1 MKRALRACSSRPA
14 GSRVNPPGVTDPG
27 VTGPGAGVANA
38 GSRPYAGV
46 AMSTTVSARRMLGRH
61 SECAA
66 LDQLVASVRAGP
78 SRALVLRGEAGVG
91 KSALMEYLAQHSS
104 GCGVARAVGVESE
117 MELAYAG
124 LQQLCAPFL
133 DRVERLP
140 GPQRDAL
147 GTAFGLRDGDPP
159 DRFLVGLAVLSLLSE
174 VAEDRP
180 LVCVVEDAHWLD
192 AASAHALAFVARR
205 LGAESVGLVFAVRE
219 PSGERRFEGLPELA
233 VVGLDDG
240 DAHELLASVVTGP
253 LDERVRDRLVAET
266 RGNPLAL
273 LELPRR
279 LTPAELAG
287 GFWLSDGPA
296 LSGRIEQSFTERLS
310 PLPPSTRLLL
320 LVAAAEPLGDPVLV
334 WRAAAELGIG
344 PDADAPAAA
353 AGLVD
358 FGAQVR
364 FGHPLV
370 RSAVKRAAA
379 PQERQ
384 RVHHALAEATDA
396 DIDPDRRAWHRAH
409 ATAGL
414 DEDVAAELERS
425 AGRARAR
432 GGLAAGAAF
441 HERAVELTP
450 DPRRRAQRAL
460 LAAKGKHQ
468 AGANDA
474 ALRLLAVAEAGP
486 LDELEQARA
495 QLLHAQITFAMTRG
509 RDAPPLLLEAAKR
522 LEPLD
527 PRLAREAYLEAF
539 AAAHSAHRLVRGGD
553 PREIAAA
560 VLAADWELSTRAC
573 DLLLDGLAVLTRE
586 GYVAGAPALKVALRA
601 FRDERLSEE
610 DELRWLWLACRIAH
624 ALADD
629 GAWDE
634 LTARHLEL
642 ARRAGAFSLLPV
654 ALTDR
659 MHVELF
665 SGRIGVAMTL
675 AAEADAVVE
684 ATGSH
689 VTLRTSIV
697 LANWRGRDAEAVAL
711 IEARRQD
718 VLRRGEGLSLAA
730 NDWGS
735 AIRYNGLGRYEDALA
750 AAERAAEDPRGLG
763 VPIWVLSV
771 SELIEAAARS
781 GQAERATGPLA
792 QLAETAHA
800 AGTDWALG
808 THARAAAMLV
818 EGQAAER
825 LYREAIERLSRIKTR
840 ATLAR
845 THLLYGEWLRREHRR
860 VDAREQLRVAY
871 TMLSDMGMDA
881 FAERARREL
890 QATGETA
897 RKRTV
902 ETLDEL
908 TPQEVQ
914 VARLAADGQT
924 NPEIGAQLFLS
935 PRTVEWHLTKIFG
948 KLEISSRKQLRSA
961 LSHVGVAVVPD

>member
-1 MKRALRACSSRPA
+1 
-14 GSRVNPPGVTDPG
+14 
-27 VTGPGAGVANA
+27 
-38 GSRPYAGV
+38 
-46 AMSTTVSARRMLGRH
+46 MSTIVSAGRLLGRR

-66 LDQLVASVRAGP
+66 LDQLVASVRGGL

-91 KSALMEYLAQHSS
+91 KSALLEYLAQHSS
-104 GCGVARAVGVESE
+104 RFAVARAAGVESE
-117 MELAYAG
+117 MQLAYAG
-124 LQQLCAPFL
+124 CQQLCAPFV

-140 GPQRDAL
+140 GPQRAAL
-147 GTAFGLRDGDPP
+147 GTAFGVRDGDAP
-159 DRFLVGLAVLSLLSE
+159 DRFLVGLAVLSLLSD

-180 LVCVVEDAHWLD
+180 LVCIVDDAQWLD
-192 AASAHALAFVARR
+192 AASAQALAFVARR
-205 LGAESVGLVFAVRE
+205 LGAESVGLVFAARQ
-219 PSGERRFEGLPELA
+219 PSGERHLEGLPELA
-233 VVGLDDG
+233 VGGLDDR
-240 DAHELLASVVTGP
+240 DAQELLASVLTGP
-253 LDERVRDRLVAET
+253 LDERVRDRIVAET

-273 LELPRR
+273 LWLPRGW
-279 LTPAELAG
+279 TPAELAG
-287 GFWLSDGPA
+287 GFGLANAPAA
-296 LSGRIEQSFTERLS
+296 LSGRIEQSFTERLA
-310 PLPPSTRLLL
+310 PLPPPTRLLL
-320 LVAAAEPLGDPVLV
+320 LVAAEEPVGDPVLV

-344 PDADAPAAA
+344 PDAAAPAAA
-353 AGLVD
+353 AGLVE

-379 PQERQ
+379 PRERQ
-384 RVHHALAEATDA
+384 RVHRALAQATDA

-425 AGRARAR
+425 ADRARAR

-441 HERAVELTP
+441 HERAVALTP

-460 LAAKGKHQ
+460 RGAKGKHQ

-474 ALRLLAVAEAGP
+474 ALRLLAVAQVGP

-527 PRLAREAYLEAF
+527 PRLARETYLEAF
-539 AAAHSAHRLVRGGD
+539 AAALSADRLVGGGD
-553 PREIAAA
+553 AREVAAA
-560 VLAADWELSTRAC
+560 VLCADWEPSSRAC
-573 DLLLDGLAVLTRE
+573 DLLLDGLALLTRE

-601 FRDERLSEE
+601 FRDEPLSEQ
-610 DELRWLWLACRIAH
+610 DELRWLWLACRIAR

-629 GAWDE
+629 RAWDE

-642 ARRAGAFSLLPV
+642 ARRAGAFSALPV

-659 MHVELF
+659 VLVELF
-665 SGRIGVAMTL
+665 AGRIGVATSL
-675 AAEADAVVE
+675 AAESDAVVE
-684 ATGSH
+684 ATSSH
-689 VTLRTSIV
+689 LTLRTSIV
-697 LANWRGRDAEAVAL
+697 LANWCGRDAEAVAL

-718 VLRRGEGLSLAA
+718 VLRRGEGLWLAA

-750 AAERAAEDPRGLG
+750 AAERAADAARGLG
-763 VPIWVLSV
+763 PPILLLA
-771 SELIEAAARS
+771 ELIEAAARS
-781 GQAERATGPLA
+781 GHAERATGPLA
-792 QLAETAHA
+792 QLAEIAHA

-808 THARAAAMLV
+808 THARAAAMLAEREAV
-818 EGQAAER
+818 ER
-825 LYREAIERLSRIKTR
+825 LYREAIERLSHVKTR

-845 THLLYGEWLRREHRR
+845 AHLLYGEWLRREHRR
-860 VDAREQLRVAY
+860 VDAREQLRAAH
-871 TMLSDMGMDA
+871 TMLSDMGMEA

-890 QATGETA
+890 LATGETV

-902 ETLDEL
+902 QTLDEL
-908 TPQEVQ
+908 TPQELQ

-935 PRTVEWHLTKIFG
+935 PRTVEWHLTKAFG
-948 KLEISSRKQLRSA
+948 KLGISSRKQLRSA
-961 LSHVGVAVVPD
+961 LSDVGAAVVPH

>member
-1 MKRALRACSSRPA
+1 
-14 GSRVNPPGVTDPG
+14 V
-27 VTGPGAGVANA
+27 AGVANA

-46 AMSTTVSARRMLGRH
+46 AMATTVSAPRLLGRR

-66 LDQLVASVRAGP
+66 LDQLVASVRGGL
-78 SRALVLRGEAGVG
+78 SRALVLRGDAGVG
-91 KSALMEYLAQHSS
+91 KSALLEYLAQHSS
-104 GCGVARAVGVESE
+104 RCAVARAAGVESE

-147 GTAFGLRDGDPP
+147 GTAFGVRDDDAP
-159 DRFLVGLAVLSLLSE
+159 DRFRVGLAVLSLLCE

-180 LVCVVEDAHWLD
+180 LVCIVDDAQWLD
-192 AASAHALAFVARR
+192 AASAQALAFVARR
-205 LGAESVGLVFAVRE
+205 LGAESVGLIFAARQ
-219 PSGERRFEGLPELA
+219 PSGERHLEGLPELA
-233 VVGLDDG
+233 VGGLDDR

-253 LDERVRDRLVAET
+253 LDERVRDRIVAET

-273 LELPRR
+273 LWLPRGW
-279 LTPAELAG
+279 TPAELAG
-287 GFWLSDGPA
+287 GFGLANAPAA
-296 LSGRIEQSFTERLS
+296 LSGRIEQSFTERLAS
-310 PLPPSTRLLL
+310 LPAATRLLL
-320 LVAAAEPLGDPVLV
+320 LVAAEEPVGDPVLV
-334 WRAAAELGIG
+334 WRAAAELGIA
-344 PDADAPAAA
+344 PDAVAPAAA

-384 RVHHALAEATDA
+384 RVHRALAHATDA
-396 DIDPDRRAWHRAH
+396 DTDPDRRAWHRAH

-414 DEDVAAELERS
+414 DEDVAAELERL

-441 HERAVELTP
+441 HERAIELTP

-460 LAAKGKHQ
+460 RAAGGKHQ
-468 AGANDA
+468 AGANNA
-474 ALRLLAVAEAGP
+474 ALRLLAIAQAGP

-495 QLLHAQITFAMTRG
+495 QLLHAQLTFAMTRG
-509 RDAPPLLLEAAKR
+509 RDAPPLLLEAAQR

-527 PRLAREAYLEAF
+527 PRLARETYLEAF
-539 AAAHSAHRLVRGGD
+539 AAALSADRLVRGGD
-553 PREIAAA
+553 AREVAAA
-560 VLAADWELSTRAC
+560 VLAADWEPSTRAC
-573 DLLLDGLAVLTRE
+573 DLLLDGLALLTSE

-601 FRDERLSEE
+601 FREERLSEE
-610 DELRWLWLACRIAH
+610 DELRWLWLACRVAR

-642 ARRAGAFSLLPV
+642 ARRAGAFSALPV

-659 MHVELF
+659 VLVELF
-665 SGRIGVAMTL
+665 SGKIGVAMSL
-675 AAEADAVVE
+675 AAESDAVVE

-697 LANWRGRDAEAVAL
+697 LANWRGRDAEAAAL

-718 VLRRGEGLSLAA
+718 VLRRGEGLWLAA

-750 AAERAAEDPRGLG
+750 AAERAADAARGLG
-763 VPIWVLSV
+763 PPMLLLA
-771 SELIEAAARS
+771 ELIEAAARS
-781 GQAERATGPLA
+781 CQPERATGPLA
-792 QLAETAHA
+792 QLAEIAQA

-808 THARAAAMLV
+808 THARAAAMLAEREAV
-818 EGQAAER
+818 ER
-825 LYREAIERLSRIKTR
+825 LYREAIERLSHVKTR

-845 THLLYGEWLRREHRR
+845 AHLLYGEWLRREHRR

-871 TMLSDMGMDA
+871 TMLSEMGMEA

-890 QATGETA
+890 LATGETV

-908 TPQEVQ
+908 TAQEAQ

-935 PRTVEWHLTKIFG
+935 PRTVEWHLTKAFG
-948 KLEISSRKQLRSA
+948 KLGISSRKQLRSA
-961 LSHVGVAVVPD
+961 LSDVGQPSVRL

>member
-1 MKRALRACSSRPA
+1 
-14 GSRVNPPGVTDPG
+14 V
-27 VTGPGAGVANA
+27 
-38 GSRPYAGV
+38 
-46 AMSTTVSARRMLGRH
+46 RH
-61 SECAA
+61 
-66 LDQLVASVRAGP
+66 RI
-78 SRALVLRGEAGVG
+78 
-91 KSALMEYLAQHSS
+91 
-104 GCGVARAVGVESE
+104 
-117 MELAYAG
+117 
-124 LQQLCAPFL
+124 
-133 DRVERLP
+133 
-140 GPQRDAL
+140 
-147 GTAFGLRDGDPP
+147 
-159 DRFLVGLAVLSLLSE
+159 
-174 VAEDRP
+174 
-180 LVCVVEDAHWLD
+180 
-192 AASAHALAFVARR
+192 
-205 LGAESVGLVFAVRE
+205 
-219 PSGERRFEGLPELA
+219 
-233 VVGLDDG
+233 
-240 DAHELLASVVTGP
+240 
-253 LDERVRDRLVAET
+253 VAET

-273 LELPRR
+273 LELPRG

-287 GFWLSDGPA
+287 GFWLSEGRA
-296 LSGRIEQSFTERLS
+296 LSGRIEQSFTERLVA
-310 PLPPSTRLLL
+310 LPPSTRLLL
-320 LVAAAEPLGDPVLV
+320 LVAASEPLGDPVLV
-334 WRAAAELGIG
+334 WRAAAELGTG
-344 PDADAPAAA
+344 PDAAGPAAA

-364 FGHPLV
+364 FAHPLV

-379 PQERQ
+379 PEERR
-384 RVHHALAEATDA
+384 RVHRALAEATDA

-409 ATAGL
+409 GTAGL

-441 HERAVELTP
+441 RERAVELTP

-460 LAAKGKHQ
+460 LAAQGKYQ

-527 PRLAREAYLEAF
+527 PRLARETYLEAF
-539 AAAHSAHRLVRGGD
+539 AAALSADRLIRGGD
-553 PREIAAA
+553 AREVATA
-560 VLAADWELSTRAC
+560 VLAADWEPSARAC
-573 DLLLDGLAVLTRE
+573 DLLLDGLALLSCQ

-601 FRDERLSEE
+601 FRDAQLSDE
-610 DELRWLWLACRIAH
+610 DDLRWLWLACRIARS
-624 ALADD
+624 LADD

-642 ARRAGAFSLLPV
+642 ARRAGAFSALPV

-659 MHVELF
+659 VLVELF
-665 SGRIGVAMTL
+665 YGRIGVAMSL
-675 AAEADAVVE
+675 AAESDAVVE
-684 ATGSH
+684 ATGSPL
-689 VTLRTSIV
+689 TLRTSIV

-718 VLRRGEGLSLAA
+718 VLRRGEGLWLSA

-750 AAERAAEDPRGLG
+750 AAERAVGAARGLG
-763 VPIWVLSV
+763 PPILLLA
-771 SELIEAAARS
+771 ELIEAAARI
-781 GQAERATGPLA
+781 GQTERATGPLA
-792 QLAETAHA
+792 QLAEIAHA
-800 AGTDWALG
+800 ADTDWALG
-808 THARAAAMLV
+808 THARAAAMLA
-818 EGQAAER
+818 EGEAAER
-825 LYREAIERLSRIKTR
+825 LYRQAIERLSNVKTR

-845 THLLYGEWLRREHRR
+845 AHLLYGEWLRREHRR
-860 VDAREQLRVAY
+860 VDAREQLRVAH
-871 TMLSDMGMDA
+871 TMLSDMGMEA

-890 QATGETA
+890 LATGETV
-897 RKRTV
+897 RRRTV

-935 PRTVEWHLTKIFG
+935 PRTVEWHLTKVFG
-948 KLEISSRKQLRSA
+948 KLGIGSRRELSSA
-961 LSHVGVAVVPD
+961 LSYVGAAVVSH